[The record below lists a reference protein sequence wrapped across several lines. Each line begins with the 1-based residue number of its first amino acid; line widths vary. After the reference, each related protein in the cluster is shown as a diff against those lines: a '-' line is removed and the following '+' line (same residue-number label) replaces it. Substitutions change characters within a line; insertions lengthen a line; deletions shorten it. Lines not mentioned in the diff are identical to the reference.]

1 MSYKSALRK
10 RRSAAVARHVAV
22 ILVAFPGMGKTTIA
36 RELTREQ
43 ARGQARGQAR
53 EQTNPWRA
61 IEQDDF
67 YKPNGRHADHAAY
80 LAAVERAAAQDSAN
94 LVLCKNHHTEA
105 QRANV
110 IAALRKHDFPF
121 VVCNLVPSVFA
132 ARRPAADAPADA
144 AADVSADSAAAASA
158 ALEILLDRIEQR
170 ADGSSHLAITN
181 ALGAPPSRAPPSRA
195 LPSLAPPA
203 RALPSLAPP
212 ARAPPARA
220 PPRSRQQVYQILKH
234 GFWKQYEEPRIPFT
248 QLEFMD
254 SVENNVQYIL
264 NCVKAASL

>member
-36 RELTREQ
+36 RELTRGQAREQ

-203 RALPSLAPP
+203 RA
-212 ARAPPARA
+212 PPARA